1 MDGKSD
7 SGRRVVF
14 VDRDNTIA
22 KDGPYCARPED
33 FELIEGAAEALAV
46 LKAAGLELVVI
57 TNQSGVA
64 RGYFTEGDLHLI
76 HEKMERILAAAG
88 APLLA
93 VYHCPHGPED
103 MCKCRKPQPG
113 MIERAAHDL
122 DIDPR
127 RSYVMGDRWF
137 DVELGTL
144 VGARTVMIP
153 IEKHA
158 DEVESPQLTKPPDFV
173 AKDLGE
179 AARWIVEDLKRKG
192 Q

>member
-1 MDGKSD
+1 MNGKSVA
-7 SGRRVVF
+7 GRRVVF

-64 RGYFTEGDLHLI
+64 RGYFTESDLHRI
-76 HEKMERILAAAG
+76 NAKMERMLAAAG
-88 APLLA
+88 ASLLA
-93 VYHCPHGPED
+93 VYYCPHGPED

-113 MIERAAHDL
+113 MIEKAADDHG
-122 DIDPR
+122 IDPR
-127 RSYVMGDRWF
+127 RCYVIGDRWF
-137 DVELGTL
+137 DVELGTV
-144 VGARTVMIP
+144 VGARTVMVP

-158 DEVESPQLTKPPDFV
+158 DEVESPRLTRPPDFV
-173 AKDLGE
+173 AKDLKE
-179 AARWIVEDLKRKG
+179 AARWIVEDVKRKG